1 MTNQPER
8 GETCGSGHPS
18 HLAVASLTQLKAKP
32 AGWNRTTLPNRR
44 IAIGDCLGLVI
55 RKGPCFCR
63 PGEASLNGDSPLEL
77 LELAVF
83 GATLDLNPILTPVP
97 KARIGEALLQ
107 PPVVG
112 EQQQSFAV
120 GIEAAS
126 SVNIRYWDQL
136 R

>member
-1 MTNQPER
+1 M
-8 GETCGSGHPS
+8 
-18 HLAVASLTQLKAKP
+18 
-32 AGWNRTTLPNRR
+32 
-44 IAIGDCLGLVI
+44 
-55 RKGPCFCR
+55 
-63 PGEASLNGDSPLEL
+63 NGDSQLEL
-77 LELAVF
+77 LKLAVF

-107 PPVVG
+107 QPVIS

-120 GIEAAS
+120 GIKAAS